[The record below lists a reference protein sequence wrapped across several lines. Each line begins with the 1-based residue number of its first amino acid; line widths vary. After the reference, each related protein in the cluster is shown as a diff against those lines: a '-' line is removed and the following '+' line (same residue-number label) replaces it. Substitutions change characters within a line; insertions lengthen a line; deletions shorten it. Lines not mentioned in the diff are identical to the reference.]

1 MRATRGASRR
11 NGSSQDSGAQMS
23 EQSKNSQAG
32 HAPLAYPLAALTRA
46 LPTLAA
52 LQSFVAAAQL
62 GSLSKAAAHLCR
74 TQGAVSRQIQ
84 QLEAHYRCALFVRQ
98 PTGLTL
104 TADGDALFAVAAD
117 VLARLVR
124 HARERDEAAA
134 AVTVRVPSTFAI
146 RWLLPRLP
154 AIRRALGATQLCLST
169 SANDT
174 PDFSEPDIDAIVTRG
189 DGRWSGVEAIPLF
202 AETLAPMCGPALAA
216 SLKSVDDLAH
226 VTLLHPGRGRA
237 EWRCW
242 LDAVGAAH
250 IDATRGPVFD
260 TLELT
265 LSAAAEGHGVAIGD
279 PRMAGDRLRAGTL
292 TMPLRETAANGLSY
306 YLVYPAQRAT
316 QPKIRALADVLV
328 KLAQAR

>member
-174 PDFSEPDIDAIVTRG
+174 PDFSEPDIDAIVARG
-189 DGRWSGVEAIPLF
+189 DGRWPGVEAIPLF

-237 EWRCW
+237 E
-242 LDAVGAAH
+242 
-250 IDATRGPVFD
+250 
-260 TLELT
+260 
-265 LSAAAEGHGVAIGD
+265 
-279 PRMAGDRLRAGTL
+279 
-292 TMPLRETAANGLSY
+292 
-306 YLVYPAQRAT
+306 
-316 QPKIRALADVLV
+316 
-328 KLAQAR
+328 